1 MNEQIF
7 EGSGGVTLFARW
19 WRPEGRARAVIVL
32 VHGLKAH
39 SGMFNGAARELVQHG
54 YAVYALDLRGHGRS
68 GGERLY
74 VDRFADYVADLDRFV
89 ELARSREPGVPLF
102 VLGHSAGGVVSSAY
116 TLEHQD
122 RLAGFICESFAQE
135 VPAPNALLAVV
146 KGISRLAPHVG
157 VFDLKEDDFSRDPA
171 FVERMK
177 TDPLIPRIRY
187 PSQTVAE
194 IRRAEQY
201 LEKSFSNITL
211 PVLILHGTLD
221 KVTKPHGSQLFYDM
235 AGSTDKT
242 LRLYEGH
249 FHDLLND
256 VGKEHV
262 MGEITEW
269 IDAHVSR

>member
-1 MNEQIF
+1 MNEEMF
-7 EGSGGVTLFARW
+7 EGSGGVQLFARS
-19 WRPEGRARAVIVL
+19 WRPDGPARAVIVL
-32 VHGLKAH
+32 VHGFKAH
-39 SGMFNGAARELVQHG
+39 SGMFDDPARELVQHG

-89 ELARSREPGVPLF
+89 ELAGSREPGAPLF

-135 VPAPNALLAVV
+135 VPAPEALLAVV

-157 VFDLKEDDFSRDPA
+157 VFDLNADDFSRDSE

-177 TDPLIPRIRY
+177 NDPLIPRMRY

-194 IRRAEQY
+194 MKRAEER
-201 LEKSFSNITL
+201 LERGFQGITL

-221 KVTKPHGSQLFYDM
+221 KVTRPHGSQLFYDM

-249 FHDLLND
+249 YHDLLND
-256 VGKEHV
+256 VGKEQV

-269 IDAHVSR
+269 IDAHLAR